1 MREFQDNIITILKSI
16 PRIKFNY
23 SKQNKHLDKTFKNKS
38 LGNLLKNLDYHPKL
52 HDEYAPSP
60 DFLNHRNQYDIN
72 FQNSDNYIKE
82 YSDLNNLPLVINN
95 RNYLKNG
102 DFNPDYELNP
112 VKNKEEQN
120 IMNIEREKRKKERLK
135 ERLEKLKKWRQSDSN
150 IDPGKYHPNYDYIRK
165 KVACVYIRQPAKKQ
179 EINENNKNKS
189 NKSKEKR
196 KKDNHNNSKDK
207 NSNNNSKDN
216 IKEES
221 KEDNN
226 KSNINNKDYK
236 DNNNNSTTNCNDS
249 HTINNSSINNKS
261 SKVSISGN
269 LKLKN
274 NYKKENL
281 IEKNSSTN
289 TDYNNSID
297 LNKST
302 NTEYISSLNNENN
315 KINKNSVSLPK
326 IDSKKIKIRNIKPR
340 KKYNRFRS
348 SSMGNLKNSI
358 HFKKMLGRDDLLFGN
373 LNLNLISYFPNY
385 DIMMPHIPSTIF
397 KYKKNPQ
404 NYKKYVTGKIIRGY
418 NYSPEQYFVE
428 EYAKNKIKKV
438 NLYKERQKIK
448 EILSK
453 KVL

>member
-23 SKQNKHLDKTFKNKS
+23 SKQNKDLDKTFKNKS
-38 LGNLLKNLDYHPKL
+38 LGNLLKSLNYHPKL

-82 YSDLNNLPLVINN
+82 YSDLNNLPLVVNN

-102 DFNPDYELNP
+102 AFNPDYELNP
-112 VKNKEEQN
+112 VKSKDEQN
-120 IMNIEREKRKKERLK
+120 IMNIERERRKKERLK

-165 KVACVYIRQPAKKQ
+165 KIACVYIRQPAKKQ
-179 EINENNKNKS
+179 DINENNKNKS

-207 NSNNNSKDN
+207 NSNNSSKDN
-216 IKEES
+216 IKVES
-221 KEDNN
+221 KEDSN
-226 KSNINNKDYK
+226 KTKINNKDSK
-236 DNNNNSTTNCNDS
+236 DNNSNIATNCNDS
-249 HTINNSSINNKS
+249 HTINNSSINDKS
-261 SKVSISGN
+261 SKVSIIRN
-269 LKLKN
+269 LKLKSN
-274 NYKKENL
+274 HKKENL
-281 IEKNSSTN
+281 IEKNSSMN
-289 TDYNNSID
+289 TDYNNSMD

-302 NTEYISSLNNENN
+302 NTEYLPSLNNENN

-326 IDSKKIKIRNIKPR
+326 IDAKKIKIKNIKPR

-348 SSMGNLKNSI
+348 SSVGNLKNSI
-358 HFKKMLGRDDLLFGN
+358 HFKKMLGRDDLLFAN
-373 LNLNLISYFPNY
+373 QNLNLISYFPNY

-418 NYSPEQYFVE
+418 NYSPEKYFVE
-428 EYAKNKIKKV
+428 EYAKNKIKKI

-453 KVL
+453 KVV